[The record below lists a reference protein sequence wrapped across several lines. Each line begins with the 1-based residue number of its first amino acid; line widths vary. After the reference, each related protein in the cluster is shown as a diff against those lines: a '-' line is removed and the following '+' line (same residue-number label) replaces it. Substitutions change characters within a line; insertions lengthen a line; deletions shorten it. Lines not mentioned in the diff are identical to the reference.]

1 MERDYFRE
9 IGLAIKTE
17 RKKAG
22 LTREQLAE
30 RIHISTRYL
39 ISIENDGQAP
49 SFDILYVLI
58 QTFNISIDQY
68 IHKETTASQSTLRRN
83 IYSLL
88 EHISENDLLIV
99 EATIAGIMKRNDNQ
113 K

>member
-1 MERDYFRE
+1 MENKCFKE
-9 IGLAIKTE
+9 IGMAIKAA

-49 SFDILYVLI
+49 SFDILYTLI
-58 QTFNISIDQY
+58 RTFNISIDQY
-68 IHKETTASQSTLRRN
+68 IHIEKMSHQSTLRRN
-83 IYSLL
+83 VYALL
-88 EHISENDLLIV
+88 DNLEEKDLIIV
-99 EATIAGIMKRNDNQ
+99 ESTIMGIK
-113 K
+113 KSK

>member
-1 MERDYFRE
+1 MERGCFKE

-49 SFDILYVLI
+49 SFDILYTLI
-58 QTFNISIDQY
+58 RTFNISIDQY
-68 IHKETTASQSTLRRN
+68 IHKDNLPTQSTLRRN

-88 EHISENDLLIV
+88 ERVNENDLVIIESTIV
-99 EATIAGIMKRNDNQ
+99 GILSRE
-113 K
+113 

>member
-1 MERDYFRE
+1 MENKCFKE
-9 IGLAIKTE
+9 IGMAIKAE

-58 QTFNISIDQY
+58 RTFNISMDQY
-68 IHKETTASQSTLRRN
+68 IFDETKESISTVRRN
-83 IYSLL
+83 INYMLESL
-88 EHISENDLLIV
+88 SEKELLII
-99 EATIAGIMKRNDNQ
+99 ENTIRGIQLSKM
-113 K
+113 

>member
-1 MERDYFRE
+1 MERDCFKE
-9 IGLAIKTE
+9 IGQAIKNE

-30 RIHISTRYL
+30 QVHISTRYL

-49 SFDILYVLI
+49 SFDILYTLVRI
-58 QTFNISIDQY
+58 FNISIDQY
-68 IHKETTASQSTLRRN
+68 IHKDNIPMQSTLRRN

-88 EHISENDLLIV
+88 EHVEEKDLIIV
-99 EATIAGIMKRNDNQ
+99 EGTLAGILNRN

>member
-1 MERDYFRE
+1 MERDCFKE
-9 IGLAIKTE
+9 IGQAIKNE

-30 RIHISTRYL
+30 QVHISTRYL

-49 SFDILYVLI
+49 SFQILYALVRTL
-58 QTFNISIDQY
+58 NLSIDQY
-68 IHKETTASQSTLRRN
+68 IHDGTLPLQSTLRRN
-83 IYSLL
+83 VYTLL
-88 EHISENDLLIV
+88 EKIDENDLIIV
-99 EATIAGIMKRNDNQ
+99 SWTIQGLLNRN

>member
-1 MERDYFRE
+1 MENKCFKE
-9 IGLAIKTE
+9 IGMAIKAA

-49 SFDILYVLI
+49 SFDILYTLI
-58 QTFNISIDQY
+58 RTFNISIDQY
-68 IHKETTASQSTLRRN
+68 IYEEKMTHQSTLRRN
-83 IYSLL
+83 VYELL
-88 EHISENDLLIV
+88 ANLDERDLVIV
-99 EATIAGIMKRNDNQ
+99 ESTITGILLRDK
-113 K
+113 

>member
-1 MERDYFRE
+1 MENNCFKE
-9 IGLAIKTE
+9 IGLAIKAE

-49 SFDILYVLI
+49 SFDILYMLI
-58 QTFNISIDQY
+58 RTFNISMDQY
-68 IHKETTASQSTLRRN
+68 IFDETKESISTVRRN
-83 IYSLL
+83 INYMLESL
-88 EHISENDLLIV
+88 SEKELLII
-99 EATIAGIMKRNDNQ
+99 ENTIRGIQLSKM
-113 K
+113 

>member
-1 MERDYFRE
+1 MENNYFKE
-9 IGLAIKTE
+9 IGLAIKAE

-30 RIHISTRYL
+30 QIHISTRYL
-39 ISIENDGQAP
+39 ISIENNGQAP
-49 SFDILYVLI
+49 SFDILYTLI
-58 QTFNISIDQY
+58 RIFNISIDQY
-68 IHKETTASQSTLRRN
+68 IHKDNIPMQSTLRRN

-88 EHISENDLLIV
+88 EHVEEKDLIIV
-99 EATIAGIMKRNDNQ
+99 EGTLAGILNRN

>member
-1 MERDYFRE
+1 MENKCFKE
-9 IGLAIKTE
+9 IGMAIKAE

-49 SFDILYVLI
+49 SFDILYMLI
-58 QTFNISIDQY
+58 RTFNISMDQY
-68 IHKETTASQSTLRRN
+68 IFDETKESISTVRRN
-83 IYSLL
+83 INYMLESL
-88 EHISENDLLIV
+88 SEKELLII
-99 EATIAGIMKRNDNQ
+99 ENTIRGIQLSKM
-113 K
+113 

>member
-1 MERDYFRE
+1 MERNYFKE

-68 IHKETTASQSTLRRN
+68 IHKETTVAQSTLRRN

>member
-1 MERDYFRE
+1 MENNCFKE
-9 IGLAIKTE
+9 IGLAIKNE

-49 SFDILYVLI
+49 SFDILYTLI
-58 QTFNISIDQY
+58 RTFNISIDQY
-68 IHKETTASQSTLRRN
+68 IHKDNITTQSTLRRN

-88 EHISENDLLIV
+88 EHVNETDLVIIESTIV
-99 EATIAGIMKRNDNQ
+99 GVLKR